1 MIYRRSSNSLVSNKY
16 RSSSC
21 APDKKYSVTTM
32 NEIVEKRK
40 ENILSKNLIKSVNKI
55 EKKEDFYSKNKKWK
69 DEL

>member
-1 MIYRRSSNSLVSNKY
+1 
-16 RSSSC
+16 
-21 APDKKYSVTTM
+21 M